1 MKKWKIMALALLIG
15 GAGHSQANAPAQET
29 LESFKQQIQGYYHY
43 LVTPE
48 VNNFSCKISSGV
60 YIDFIR
66 DKADSNYYY
75 PLKFIQTK
83 EDNRY
88 YVLQPLP
95 TLNDSLRREA
105 LSRIQ
110 NLKNLFNGLLTD
122 LQKFYFQHP
131 LNSLPPEAAITFARD
146 TVSISF
152 STRENDQTISM
163 DETYTRG
170 GQLGRI
176 TWKLGNQQIV
186 IYPAYREAR
195 GKWICTGWNN
205 QVYQDGQVISG
216 LATRVEYLWHT
227 DRFLPLRIDIIT
239 QAKKTP
245 GEEIA
250 TGGYVLF
257 LKEFTFNEDISEIT
271 QKAASKVP
279 PRE

>member
-1 MKKWKIMALALLIG
+1 MKRWKVIALALLIG
-15 GAGHSQANAPAQET
+15 GAGHSQSKTPSQET
-29 LESFKQQIQGYYHY
+29 LDTFKQQIQDYYHY
-43 LVTPE
+43 LATPE
-48 VNNFSCKISSGV
+48 INNFSCKISSGI

-66 DKADSNYYY
+66 DKADSSYYY

-105 LSRIQ
+105 LGRIQ

-131 LNSLPPEAAITFARD
+131 LASLPGDVALTFASD

-152 STRENDQTISM
+152 STLENEQTVYM

-176 TWKLGNQQIV
+176 TWKLGNQQVV
-186 IYPAYREAR
+186 IYPTYREAR
-195 GKWICTGWNN
+195 EKWICTGWNN
-205 QVYQDGQVISG
+205 QVYQDGQIISG
-216 LATRVEYLWHT
+216 MAARVEYLWHT
-227 DRFLPLRIDIIT
+227 NRFLPLRIDIIT
-239 QAKKTP
+239 QTKKIP
-245 GEEIA
+245 GEEIT

-257 LKEFTFNEDISEIT
+257 LKEFMFNEDITEIT
-271 QKAASKVP
+271 QKTTSKVP
-279 PRE
+279 PHE

>member
-1 MKKWKIMALALLIG
+1 MKKWKMIALALLIG
-15 GAGHSQANAPAQET
+15 GAGHSQSNTPSEET
-29 LESFKQQIQGYYHY
+29 LEIFKQQIQGYYHY

-48 VNNFSCKISSGV
+48 VKNFSCKISSGI

-66 DKADSNYYY
+66 DKADSSYYY
-75 PLKFIQTK
+75 PLKYIQTK

-105 LSRIQ
+105 LGRVQ

-131 LNSLPPEAAITFARD
+131 LASPPAEAAITFASD

-152 STRENDQTISM
+152 SSRENEQTISM

-176 TWKLGNQQIV
+176 TWKLGDQQVV
-186 IYPAYREAR
+186 IYPSYREAR

-205 QVYQDGQVISG
+205 QVYQGGQITSG
-216 LATRVEYLWHT
+216 MAARVEYVWHT

-239 QAKKTP
+239 QQQKTL

-257 LKEFTFNEDISEIT
+257 LKEFMFNEDITEIT
-271 QKAASKVP
+271 QKATSKVP